1 MLVWGVLNDISRVE
15 GVILPIVLAKAAA
28 ARGLPPFSSVDKLP
42 TKYRDSNQ
50 GAR

>member
-1 MLVWGVLNDISRVE
+1 VE
-15 GVILPIVLAKAAA
+15 REEESPITIERPVTFAIVLAKAAA
-28 ARGLPPFSSVDKLP
+28 ARGLPPFSSVGKLP